1 MIVQDATEAA
11 TESLIEDLVRE
22 GKCFY
27 GPEHGFTMAVHAARG
42 LTHELETNLIL
53 DSQGQQVGLKQDK
66 KLA

>member
-11 TESLIEDLVRE
+11 TKSLIEDLVRE

-27 GPEHGFTMAVHAARG
+27 RPEHGFTMAVHAARG

-66 KLA
+66 MLA

>member
-27 GPEHGFTMAVHAARG
+27 RPEHGFTMAVHAARG

-66 KLA
+66 MLA